1 MHKRI
6 YKVII
11 LTFIFV
17 ISLMFMSENIRE
29 EEITLK
35 TTVKMG
41 EAQFPLLYIKTGDY
55 EINRLHGYSSNI
67 DANVIR
73 EAMTPIDTEKS
84 IQVRLEE
91 NGATV
96 RKIKYEVRELKE
108 NVLLDE
114 GEINALEQTKQGKE
128 AKIKINGELLTGK
141 EYAMK
146 ITASTETGKK
156 IHYYTRIKYYE
167 TDYYLDEKMDF
178 ILTFQKKSMDKKKA
192 EDLAKYLE
200 TNSSVDNSSFAKV
213 NIYSSFENM
222 SWGNLNPEVITE
234 VVPTIKEFN
243 TETAAVQLA
252 YFIKAKTDSG
262 TEVYQVKEFYRIRYT
277 RDRVYLLNYERTME
291 SIFDMALT
299 SLAKSEFKV
308 GITNETHMDL
318 VTSGHNGNLA
328 FVRQNSL
335 WYYNLQQNSAVRVF
349 SFLGEGED
357 YLRAGY
363 DQHNIRILDMD
374 EEGNIDFIVY
384 GYMNR
389 GDYEGKVALILYRF
403 SSATKQIEELVYIPL
418 ETTYQILKEEIEHFN
433 YVSDTDMFYFSVNA
447 TLYSYDI
454 VAKTLKEI
462 AVGIDET
469 NFAPMIE
476 DDGHGVAWIAK
487 EEDKEV
493 MTILDLE
500 NGQETKIMAPEK
512 ETIQIFGNI
521 GANLIYGYVKKADI
535 KETKEGAIIT
545 PAYQLEIVDVEGNIR
560 KTYKKNNIYV
570 VDVTVND
577 NIARLLR
584 VKKANGK
591 YQEVAFDSIL
601 SQGNTQ
607 IATVNMNSRVTE
619 LTKTEWYI
627 SLPQG
632 FTMGTLPKVSTTSNA
647 ILKEDTTL
655 YLDLQKEEKEQYY
668 VYAYG
673 NIIES
678 TDDVTEAILLADKN
692 VGVVVNQDNRLVWE
706 RGGRLNYKTLGQIK
720 KVSVSQSVDS
730 IGACLYMVLHY
741 NHVNANAST
750 LTAENKSIFNVLNEK
765 LDCPLNLTGCTLDEV
780 LYFISNGN
788 PVIAMKDGSNAVLIT
803 GYDDSSVTVIDPQ
816 GKLSKMAMKNA
827 EKIFKD
833 AGNIFISYI
842 N

>member
-11 LTFIFV
+11 LTFIFIV
-17 ISLMFMSENIRE
+17 SLMFMSENIRE

-41 EAQFPLLYIKTGDY
+41 EAQFPLLYIKTGNY

-67 DANVIR
+67 NANVVR
-73 EAMTPIDTEKS
+73 EAMTPIDAKKT

-91 NGATV
+91 NGAII
-96 RKIKYEVRELKE
+96 RKLKYEVRELKE
-108 NVLLDE
+108 NVLLDT
-114 GEINALEQTKQGKE
+114 GEINALEQTEEGKE
-128 AKIKINGELLTGK
+128 ARIKINGELLTGK

-146 ITASTETGKK
+146 FTASTESGKK

-167 TDYYLDEKMDF
+167 TYYYLDEKMEF
-178 ILTFQKKSMDKKKA
+178 VLSFHKKSMDKNKA
-192 EDLAKYLE
+192 SDLTKYLE

-213 NIYSSFENM
+213 NIYSNFENV

-243 TETAAVQLA
+243 TETASVQLV

-291 SIFDMALT
+291 SIFDMGLA
-299 SLAKSEFKV
+299 SLAKSEFKI
-308 GITNETHMDL
+308 GITNKTNMDL

-328 FVRQNSL
+328 FVRENSL

-349 SFLGEGED
+349 SFLGDGED
-357 YLRAGY
+357 YLRDGY

-403 SSATKQIEELVYIPL
+403 SVATKQIEELAYIPL
-418 ETTYQILKEEIEHFN
+418 ETTYQILKEEIEAFN

-476 DDGHGVAWIAK
+476 NDGHGVAWIAS
-487 EEDKEV
+487 EDDKEV

-500 NGQETKIMAPEK
+500 NGKETKIMAPDKEK
-512 ETIQIFGNI
+512 IQIFGNI

-535 KETKEGAIIT
+535 KETKEGAIVT
-545 PAYQLEIVDVEGNIR
+545 PAYQLEIADVEGVVR

-570 VDVTVND
+570 VGVTVNS

-584 VKKANGK
+584 VKKVNGK
-591 YQEVAFDSIL
+591 YEQIAFDSIL
-601 SQGNTQ
+601 SQGNKQT
-607 IATVNMNSRVTE
+607 ATVKLTSRVTE

-632 FTMGTLPKVSTTSNA
+632 FTMPELPKVSTTLNA

-655 YLDLQKEEKEQYY
+655 YLDLQEEEKEQYY

-673 NIIES
+673 SIIKS
-678 TDDVTEAILLADKN
+678 TDNVTEAILLADKN

-706 RGGRLNYKTLGQIK
+706 RGGRLNYKTLSQMK
-720 KVSVSQSVDS
+720 QVSTSSSVDS
-730 IGACLYMVLHY
+730 IGACLYMLLHY
-741 NHVNANAST
+741 NHISANATT
-750 LTAENKSIFNVLNEK
+750 LTAQNKSIFNVLSEK

-780 LYFISNGN
+780 LYFVSNGN
-788 PVIAMKDGSNAVLIT
+788 PVIAMKDNTNAVLIT
-803 GYDDSSVTVIDPQ
+803 GYDDSSVTVLDPQ
-816 GKLSKMAMKNA
+816 GKLSKVAMKNA